1 MRRGAGTKGFTLVE
15 LMIVVVIL
23 GILAAVALPSFS
35 RYVRRSR
42 TTEALTTIQRIYMSQ
57 VTYHHESH
65 ERGVGGYFIN
75 APATPTSAPSSG
87 KYAANVALWT
97 ASPQWNALG
106 FAMESAHYFQYES
119 PSSTTGFTV
128 QAHGDLDGDT
138 IVSTFRR
145 VGTIVGGEVQSQNTE
160 VFDELE

>member
-1 MRRGAGTKGFTLVE
+1 M
-15 LMIVVVIL
+15 IL

-42 TTEALTTIQRIYMSQ
+42 TSEALTTIQRIYTSQ

-75 APATPTSAPSSG
+75 APATPVSAPTSG
-87 KYAANVALWT
+87 KYPANVAQWS
-97 ASPQWNALG
+97 ASPAWTALG

-119 PSSTTGFTV
+119 PAASSGFTV

-145 VGTIVGGEVQSQNTE
+145 VGTLVQGEVQSLNTE